1 MLYHSSDCTIAG
13 RQCFGVV
20 CVCVFVCV
28 YLSVRY
34 VSSTLVAV
42 HAMLVKVHS

>member
-13 RQCFGVV
+13 RQCFGG
-20 CVCVFVCV
+20 VCVFVCV

-34 VSSTLVAV
+34 VSGTLVAV
-42 HAMLVKVHS
+42 HAVLVKVHS